1 MLKQPTCF
9 YNLYLISSAQREY
22 SRYFSNTACI
32 PAKPAKAKRDH
43 VSIHG
48 DLSFVRR
55 IAQTKGDV
63 IAPRVDNDDHRQW
76 VPRRLYV
83 IANKRRCAGSR
94 GKFDVSRVCVCNAP
108 PTAYGCGFFRL
119 ITTRRQIPT
128 LSNLFFKNQI
138 SDD

>member
-1 MLKQPTCF
+1 MLKRPTCSNIHSSNIQCRERIFAIF
-9 YNLYLISSAQREY
+9 YGHRVYPGANPVE
-22 SRYFSNTACI
+22 
-32 PAKPAKAKRDH
+32 AKRDR

-76 VPRRLYV
+76 APRRLYV

-94 GKFDVSRVCVCNAP
+94 GKFDVSRVRVRCTTGRIRMRLLSINHYATTNPYVIES
-108 PTAYGCGFFRL
+108 FF
-119 ITTRRQIPT
+119 QE
-128 LSNLFFKNQI
+128 S
-138 SDD
+138 